1 MPLYRGAS
9 VSASLSPIDMH
20 ISACY
25 TQPNLFTVGGDYASI
40 YSAVYAR

>member
-1 MPLYRGAS
+1 MPITRWAS

-25 TQPNLFTVGGDYASI
+25 NQPNLFTVGGGYASI
-40 YSAVYAR
+40 YSTVYAR